1 MTPRRQPERGARH
14 QNHTNTRARRPSFG
28 ERELES
34 IALARHAADLR
45 RRALALIKQAN
56 EVHEQS
62 QAILRLAA
70 EKKRNRR

>member
-1 MTPRRQPERGARH
+1 MTSRRQPERGAR
-14 QNHTNTRARRPSFG
+14 QPNHTNTRERRPSFA

-34 IALARHAADLR
+34 IALARHAAGLR
-45 RRALALIKQAN
+45 RSALALIRQAN